1 MSKELADRFERDL
14 SASDETVERAR
25 QARSR
30 GAALDIDWEQAF
42 EVYYAQA
49 NLDPKK
55 FIRFPDREVDF
66 SDPVVIYRDSDDVSS
81 DDDERY
87 ESATPR

>member
-14 SASDETVERAR
+14 SASKETTERAR

-30 GAALDIDWEQAF
+30 GAVLDVDWEDAF
-42 EVYYAQA
+42 EVYNAQV

-55 FIRFPDREVDF
+55 FIRFPEDCG
-66 SDPVVIYRDSDDVSS
+66 
-81 DDDERY
+81 
-87 ESATPR
+87 ESPWL

>member
-14 SASDETVERAR
+14 SASDETAERAR
-25 QARSR
+25 RARSR
-30 GAALDIDWEQAF
+30 GAALDIDWARAF

-55 FIRFPDREVDF
+55 FIRFPDKEVDF
-66 SDPVVIYRDSDDVSS
+66 PNPVVTGRDFRDVSS
-81 DDDERY
+81 DDDEQY

>member
-14 SASDETVERAR
+14 SASDETAERAR
-25 QARSR
+25 RARSR
-30 GAALDIDWEQAF
+30 GAALDIDWARAF

-55 FIRFPDREVDF
+55 FIRFPDWEVDF
-66 SDPVVIYRDSDDVSS
+66 PDQS
-81 DDDERY
+81 
-87 ESATPR
+87 

>member
-14 SASDETVERAR
+14 SASEGTAERAR
-25 QARSR
+25 RARSR
-30 GAALDIDWEQAF
+30 GAALDIDWERAF

-49 NLDPKK
+49 NLDPKR
-55 FIRFPDREVDF
+55 FIRFPDKEVDF
-66 SDPVVIYRDSDDVSS
+66 SDAIEARRDFGDVSS

-87 ESATPR
+87 ESITP

>member
-25 QARSR
+25 RARSR
-30 GAALDIDWEQAF
+30 GAALDVDWERAF

-49 NLDPKK
+49 GLDPKK

-66 SDPVVIYRDSDDVSS
+66 QNPVVTSRDFGDVSS
-81 DDDERY
+81 EDDERY
-87 ESATPR
+87 ESATPQ

>member
-14 SASDETVERAR
+14 SASGEVAERAR
-25 QARSR
+25 RARSR
-30 GAALDIDWEQAF
+30 GAALDINWARAF

-55 FIRFPDREVDF
+55 FIRFPHKEVDF
-66 SDPVVIYRDSDDVSS
+66 PNPVVTGRDFRDVSS
-81 DDDERY
+81 DDDEQY

>member
-14 SASDETVERAR
+14 SASDETAERAR
-25 QARSR
+25 RARSR
-30 GAALDIDWEQAF
+30 GAALDIDWARAF

-66 SDPVVIYRDSDDVSS
+66 PNPVVTGRDFRDVSS
-81 DDDERY
+81 DDDEQY

>member
-14 SASDETVERAR
+14 SASDETAERAR
-25 QARSR
+25 RARSR
-30 GAALDIDWEQAF
+30 GAALDVDWERAF

-55 FIRFPDREVDF
+55 FIRFPGRDADS
-66 SDPVVIYRDSDDVSS
+66 SDPVVTGRDFGDVSS

>member
-1 MSKELADRFERDL
+1 MSEELADRFERDL
-14 SASDETVERAR
+14 SASEDTAERAR

-30 GAALDIDWEQAF
+30 GAALDVDWGQAF
-42 EVYYAQA
+42 EAYYAQA

-55 FIRFPDREVDF
+55 FVRFPDREADF
-66 SDPVVIYRDSDDVSS
+66 SDLIATHRDFGDVSS

>member
-14 SASDETVERAR
+14 SASEETAERAR

-30 GAALDIDWEQAF
+30 GAALDIDWKQAF
-42 EVYYAQA
+42 EAYYAQA

-55 FIRFPDREVDF
+55 FIRFPDREVNFMDSVVTHQDF
-66 SDPVVIYRDSDDVSS
+66 GDSSS
-81 DDDERY
+81 DEDERY
-87 ESATPR
+87 EPVTPR